1 MHAANAANG
10 MKDDWLFDDTAVCMA
25 MRAPGEDLLMMT
37 PSFSS
42 LGGDFARGANR
53 DVYHTCCFGMA

>member
-1 MHAANAANG
+1 MSMHAANTANG

-25 MRAPGEDLLMMT
+25 MVAPGEDLVMT

-42 LGGDFARGANR
+42 LVGDFARGA
-53 DVYHTCCFGMA
+53 C